1 VGSRHADVP
10 QAVYTSG
17 MLLQASGWLL
27 VVTSMVSLRPSVGFL
42 SSLIVPARQVAL
54 PSRCSVRG
62 PCHKTLVMQQTSSV
76 TRQECLQGF
85 SHKFSIYIE
94 DTDCYGVVYNC
105 NYLKFFDRARQT
117 ALGLLPLKNLRRK
130 DVELLTTYVDELRL
144 PGAAVLGQELRIES
158 KVVAS
163 KGRGGIQWEQ
173 SLICE
178 DTDAV
183 LAKMEATTKFVHAS
197 STGIGDVLEAF
208 RGNSSVRSWLE
219 EGEEEEEAAG
229 ETRTFVMEGRVHEE
243 EVIVFADDFDGR
255 GRISDLSI
263 AKMFERNRNIALGG
277 PAGLNRLKEEGFLVV
292 VTHFNDFSIHDEI
305 PCEVG
310 DTVRVRSTC
319 QLRKS
324 KFSFFQEVVA
334 ASGETKAKA
343 RITCLCIDAE
353 SKKLRAPPEWVT
365 SQL

>member
-1 VGSRHADVP
+1 
-10 QAVYTSG
+10 
-17 MLLQASGWLL
+17 
-27 VVTSMVSLRPSVGFL
+27 MVSLRPSVGFL

-255 GRISDLSI
+255 GRISDL
-263 AKMFERNRNIALGG
+263 R
-277 PAGLNRLKEEGFLVV
+277 
-292 VTHFNDFSIHDEI
+292 
-305 PCEVG
+305 
-310 DTVRVRSTC
+310 
-319 QLRKS
+319 
-324 KFSFFQEVVA
+324 
-334 ASGETKAKA
+334 
-343 RITCLCIDAE
+343 
-353 SKKLRAPPEWVT
+353 
-365 SQL
+365 